1 MQTDHCQPT
10 INTWNAIKVRPQFW
24 CPWRDLNPHLFRERI
39 LSPPRLPFHH
49 KGMPAHSSKA
59 SRLAPSTGKALKP
72 KIMIRISNSIS
83 IDERDISESF
93 IRASGPGGQNV
104 NKVSTAVELRFDV
117 AKAVLPHDLK
127 HRLETIAGR
136 QLSQDGILIVTSQE
150 HRSQDR
156 NRATALEKLI
166 ELLRRASVRPKRRI
180 ATKPTRASKTR
191 RLESKSKRST
201 TKSLRRSKPSFD

>member
-1 MQTDHCQPT
+1 
-10 INTWNAIKVRPQFW
+10 
-24 CPWRDLNPHLFRERI
+24 
-39 LSPPRLPFHH
+39 
-49 KGMPAHSSKA
+49 
-59 SRLAPSTGKALKP
+59 
-72 KIMIRISNSIS
+72 MIRISNSIS

-117 AKAVLPHDLK
+117 AKALLPYEVK

-136 QLSQDGILIVTSQE
+136 QLSQDGILIITSQE

-166 ELLRRASVRPKRRI
+166 ELLRKASVRPKRRI
-180 ATKPTRASKTR
+180 ATRPTKASKTR
-191 RLESKSKRST
+191 RLDSKSKRST
-201 TKSLRRSKPSFD
+201 TKNLRRSKPSFD

>member
-1 MQTDHCQPT
+1 
-10 INTWNAIKVRPQFW
+10 
-24 CPWRDLNPHLFRERI
+24 
-39 LSPPRLPFHH
+39 
-49 KGMPAHSSKA
+49 
-59 SRLAPSTGKALKP
+59 
-72 KIMIRISNSIS
+72 MIRISNSIS

-117 AKAVLPHDLK
+117 AKAVLPYEVK

-136 QLSQDGILIVTSQE
+136 QLSQDGILIITSQE

-166 ELLRRASVRPKRRI
+166 ELLRKASVRPKRRI
-180 ATKPTRASKTR
+180 ATRPTKASKTR
-191 RLESKSKRST
+191 RLDSKSKRST
-201 TKSLRRSKPSFD
+201 TKNLRRSKPSFD

>member
-1 MQTDHCQPT
+1 
-10 INTWNAIKVRPQFW
+10 
-24 CPWRDLNPHLFRERI
+24 
-39 LSPPRLPFHH
+39 
-49 KGMPAHSSKA
+49 
-59 SRLAPSTGKALKP
+59 
-72 KIMIRISNSIS
+72 MIRISNSIS

-117 AKAVLPHDLK
+117 AKAVLPHEVK

-136 QLSQDGILIVTSQE
+136 QLSQDGILIITSQE

-166 ELLRRASVRPKRRI
+166 ELLRKASVRPKRRI
-180 ATKPTRASKTR
+180 ATRPTKASKTR
-191 RLESKSKRST
+191 RLDSKSKRST
-201 TKSLRRSKPSFD
+201 TKNLRRSKPSFD